1 MPNKTATFALASL
14 LAVSLFACRRSPS
27 ENRGENRP
35 TEAPRAA
42 TSEPAPPQV
51 TVSKWHRVGESRSS
65 AALLLARSEGRSLAL
80 VVDPD
85 DEALVELDA
94 TSGATVGKTRLG
106 AAPRE
111 ALVLADGRLAV
122 TLPSAHAVALLERA
136 SGAMHFR
143 ESARIPTPDDPQSLA
158 LSPDLRTLYVST
170 GASHTLVAYEVADG
184 REKGRTTL
192 GRDPRGITT
201 SRDGKKVYVALAT
214 EDGVAVVEGLD
225 EGRPV
230 AKRIAET
237 TGSSKVA
244 RHTRHLV
251 PVASG
256 GKDLFLASGVTARPN
271 PGAGGITSI
280 DFEPMM
286 KPMPKMAMNVDVQ
299 FQGEMPMPMFGGDG
313 ATGYGTSAFSGPPER
328 FSLRAI
334 AEENGKTTVAVEEGE
349 CLLPSDTVTSG
360 PRVFVGC
367 EGSRSL
373 LTFEVRDRA
382 NDPFV
387 GVGKDANEGR
397 PTALGSP
404 RTVKLSEP
412 ADALAMGPDG
422 HTLYTFS
429 RESRTLLAFAIDTKA
444 KKLDASTEQGRLF
457 SVTLSRDLPREAS
470 WLAGRALFHRTFDPR
485 ISSDGRA
492 CASCH
497 VDGADD
503 AIVWTTPE
511 GKRRTRTL
519 AGQLGSGPFGW
530 KGEHATLE
538 KHVQV
543 TFKQLGG
550 KGLPEAELASL
561 VVYLKDLG
569 APKRVRPE
577 LGPEAK
583 HGAELFASTKYD
595 CASCHSGG
603 GSDTD
608 RVVHDVGSGG
618 PFMTPTLSGVG
629 TRPKLFHDGRY
640 SSLDELLTKSKSMGR
655 ASEMSED
662 ERRAMQAYLA
672 TL

>member
-1 MPNKTATFALASL
+1 MTNKTATFALASL
-14 LAVSLFACRRSPS
+14 LAASLFACRRSPS
-27 ENRGENRP
+27 ETRGENRP
-35 TEAPRAA
+35 SEAPRAV
-42 TSEPAPPQV
+42 TSEPATPPV
-51 TVSKWHRVGESRSS
+51 VISKWQRVGEGRSS
-65 AALLLARSEGRSLAL
+65 ASLVLTRAEGRSLAL

-94 TSGATVGKTRLG
+94 TTGATVGKTRLG
-106 AAPRE
+106 AAPKE

-122 TLPSAHAVALLERA
+122 TLPSAHSVALLERA

-143 ESARIPTPDDPQSLA
+143 ESARIPTLDDPQSLA
-158 LSPDLRTLYVST
+158 LSPDLHTLYVST
-170 GASHTLVAYEVADG
+170 GASHSLVAYDAADG

-192 GRDPRGITT
+192 GRDPRGVAT

-214 EDGVAVVEGLD
+214 EDALAVVEGLD
-225 EGRPV
+225 EGHPV
-230 AKRIAET
+230 VKRAAET
-237 TGSSKVA
+237 SGSSKVA

-251 PVASG
+251 PVTLD
-256 GKDLFLASGVTARPN
+256 GKELFLASGVTARPN

-286 KPMPKMAMNVDVQ
+286 KPMPKMAMNADVQ
-299 FQGEMPMPMFGGDG
+299 FRGEMPMFAGDG

-334 AEENGKTTVAVEEGE
+334 AEESGKTAVAVEEGD

-360 PRVFVGC
+360 RRVFVGC

-373 LTFEVRDRA
+373 LTFEVRDRSKE
-382 NDPFV
+382 PFV

-404 RTVKLSEP
+404 RAVKLAEP

-422 HTLYTFS
+422 RTLYTFS
-429 RESRTLLAFAIDTKA
+429 RESRTVLSFAIDTKA
-444 KKLDASTEQGRLF
+444 KKLDASTEQGRIF
-457 SVTLSRDLPREAS
+457 STTLARDVPREAA
-470 WLAGRALFHRTFDPR
+470 WLAGRALFHRTFDAR

-497 VDGADD
+497 VDGTDD
-503 AIVWTTPE
+503 ALVWTTPE

-530 KGEHATLE
+530 KGEHPTLE

-550 KGLPEAELASL
+550 KGLPETELASL

-583 HGAELFASTKYD
+583 HGADLFASSKYD

-608 RVVHDVGSGG
+608 RVVHDVGTGG

-640 SSLDELLTKSKSMGR
+640 SSLDELLTKSKAMGR